1 MFQKINRYFNRLKR
15 ESVNSINRNDP
26 KLTDSKLTETTF
38 WHVSKINRFLTDS
51 KLTEKIDFWPNTVL
65 KVLNSASSVDL

>member
-38 WHVSKINRFLTDS
+38 WHVSKIRPKSIFGKKGKKSIFGRFLA
-51 KLTEKIDFWPNTVL
+51 EF
-65 KVLNSASSVDL
+65 